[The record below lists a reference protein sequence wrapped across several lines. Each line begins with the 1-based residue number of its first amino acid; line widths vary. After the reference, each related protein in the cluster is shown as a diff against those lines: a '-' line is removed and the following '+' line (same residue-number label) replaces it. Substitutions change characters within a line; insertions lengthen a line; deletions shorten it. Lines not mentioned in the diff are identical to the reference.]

1 MICCSVI
8 VIFYMQLQ
16 EGEANHKISK
26 ATGLSQSCLR
36 AIEPV
41 TGSSCTATGCL
52 GFPWSHQRVESLERE
67 VWMWGH
73 LHTKS
78 KACMPVPSR
87 AENLWQMVQVDFLS
101 MWDIRSFILKS
112 NDIVS
117 QIVRL
122 ARISRVCRLFQLEEK
137 LMLWLGTLAVWFQ
150 ESHVLTFLALADQQI
165 AVYGELQ
172 ASAFQLPYCKSFFV
186 GFL

>member
-1 MICCSVI
+1 
-8 VIFYMQLQ
+8 
-16 EGEANHKISK
+16 
-26 ATGLSQSCLR
+26 
-36 AIEPV
+36 
-41 TGSSCTATGCL
+41 
-52 GFPWSHQRVESLERE
+52 
-67 VWMWGH
+67 
-73 LHTKS
+73 
-78 KACMPVPSR
+78 
-87 AENLWQMVQVDFLS
+87 MVQVDFLS

-150 ESHVLTFLALADQQI
+150 ESHVLTFLALADQHI